1 MITAAYFRAAFATPA
16 GSQSTSER
24 AEVHLISGGVFEI
37 ESVESVEEGYVVLRV
52 VPPESGSNGAERSR
66 AKRAPAAS
74 AGLDETDRLVLAY
87 ESISGVH
94 FAPRERR
101 PEHAVGF

>member
-24 AEVHLISGGVFEI
+24 AEVHLVSGAVFEI
-37 ESVESVEEGYVVLRV
+37 ERVDSVDDGYVVLRV

-66 AKRAPAAS
+66 MKRAPAGGA
-74 AGLDETDRLVLAY
+74 ALDETDRLVLAY

-94 FAPRERR
+94 FSPRERR

>member
-1 MITAAYFRAAFATPA
+1 MITAAYFRAAFASPA

-52 VPPESGSNGAERSR
+52 VPPEAGASGAERSR
-66 AKRAPAAS
+66 ARPAVGSRLA
-74 AGLDETDRLVLAY
+74 ETSDRLVVAY
-87 ESISGVH
+87 ESLAAVH
-94 FAPRERR
+94 FSPRDRR